1 MAWSAQAQ
9 MQVTSGV
16 FSPKD
21 LIENVFL
28 SNGVQVLEV
37 KYQGDQS
44 AIGYFSSAENNIGIP
59 SGIVM
64 STGLAFNAGTNN
76 TSNSTSGMTSGQLP
90 DPDLE
95 SLVAPLQIRDLSAFE
110 IRFIPYA
117 DTLEFRYV
125 FASEEYEE
133 YVCTNFNDIFGFFI
147 SGPGFNGPFAGGAE
161 NIALVPGTSSYVAI
175 NSVNKGNPSMSPATC
190 PPQNPQFFNL
200 TAQNAQPT
208 YDGYT
213 DVFLAQ
219 AVVVPCD
226 TYTIRLS
233 IADVSDQV
241 FDSGV
246 FLEAKSFGTPT
257 IGFELE
263 TVSSNETIAEGC
275 SNGTGVFTIRTETK
289 SDLLIPIEFTGT
301 ATPGVDFLMDPPAV
315 LIPGGSKQSE
325 VTFKVFSDGLA
336 EGTESI
342 GLIFQRNPC
351 LLDTL
356 WFFITDDTLPR
367 PDLGPDLMI
376 CEGLPVA
383 LNGELEVVLPQP
395 KTFESKSLF
404 SLPSPPNS
412 SSQLT
417 PVYSP
422 LTVSGVYP
430 KDLGPGMIEAVCV
443 NIKHLWVDD
452 VDIYLIAPSGR
463 FIELSSDN
471 GRDGD
476 NYTETCFKPTAT
488 QRIDF
493 GDPFGAP
500 KSAAPFTGDFIPEGK
515 WHQLWDAAENPANG
529 DWRLLVLDDAP
540 LPDGELLDWRIVFN
554 PEYKLRY
561 SWSPTN
567 LVACDSCA
575 QTFSVADSLK
585 TLVLRVEDSYG
596 CNRSDTIELGVR
608 ALVDPP
614 VANCSD
620 IGFKDLQIDWND
632 LGPDVAYQV
641 SVNGGAFQAVNTG
654 ELGFFL
660 GGLNLLDS
668 VTFVVKAV
676 GPCNEASDTLGC
688 RTLNCTPPDL
698 QLGPVQNPSCAGFQD
713 GGFALQVNAP
723 GMPFILTV
731 NGQAVPV
738 GQQSGLQAGTYLI
751 QVVDTLAC
759 KDELTVT
766 LIDPPALLI
775 PNALVDTV
783 DCALAQNGSIAP
795 VVQGGTGPY
804 VFQWQDGASDSL
816 RTGLSG
822 GNYTVTVTDAQ
833 GCQTTSTIPLFE
845 FFPIQA
851 GISPTDPT
859 CAGSA
864 NGVIAVNATG
874 GAGSFLY
881 IWSQPGLSGPVVQN
895 LPAGSYSVTVTDK
908 NGCTLIQPITLSSPQ
923 NLVISIASNP
933 TSCFGG
939 SDGSIAIT
947 VSGGTPPYDF
957 IWSNGGAN
965 TSQKADLSAGSYSIT
980 VTDQAACAEVV
991 TGTVAQPSEIQVNG
1005 TVANVSC
1012 AGLSNGSIAVTASG
1026 GAGGYVFQWSN
1037 GSSGSSLNGLA
1048 AGTYFLTITDASNCQ
1063 AIDTFVVTVPAPIT
1077 LLGVGKDATC
1087 FGAANGT
1094 ATVSASG
1101 GNGGYQFLWN
1111 DPAQST
1117 FASVSGLQAGTYT
1130 VTVTDSKGCSAT
1142 TSVTIAQPAAFNS
1155 ALFSGEIS
1163 CFGVK
1168 DGTGTVTPVGGSAP
1182 YTYLWNDPLAQNT
1195 ATAVGLGAGTW
1206 FVTITDKNNCTV
1218 VDTLALTEPAQLL
1231 ADVQGTDVTCFGSN
1245 NGKAQIFPSGGTPS
1259 YAFNWSSG
1267 SKQAL
1272 AQNLGPGTYTVT
1284 VTDDRGCTA
1293 VRSVSINQPSEILI
1307 SGTAVN
1313 VFCSGDKD
1321 GSIDLT
1327 VGGGVGPYSYQWNHG
1342 STDED
1347 PQGLGPGIYV
1357 VTVTDANGCTRNF
1370 NIQVTSPQ
1378 GMLGEFAKV
1387 DVACYGD
1394 STGAIDVMIQGGKPT
1409 YSYLW
1414 SDGSSIEDR
1423 TGLSPGSYTVTVTDG
1438 NGCTIERTVDINQP
1452 AQPLVTVM
1460 IGDTLD
1466 CFGDRNGRITFQ
1478 VTGGT
1483 PAYRFSLDSLQFNGS
1498 NIQIGLAAGTY
1509 RGFVVDKQGCRASA
1523 GEVTVVEPAEILVDL
1538 GPDFFLELGRDTQL
1552 LAVVT
1557 NGVPPL
1563 TYAWY
1568 AQDSAFLSCMACPD
1582 PIVTGLQFSRTF
1594 RVLVTDANGCT
1605 GEAFVTVNVDK
1616 TRVVLVPTA
1625 FTPEGDGNNDR
1636 LGVLGRPGTLIRNF
1650 RIYDRWGE
1658 QVFHAEE
1665 FPIEAG
1671 MMPGNSWDGTFRGKA
1686 MGSAVFVWM
1695 LEAEYSDGEKAYFRG
1710 QSTLLR

>member
-1 MAWSAQAQ
+1 

-37 KYQGDQS
+37 KYQGDQA

-59 SGIVM
+59 AGIVM
-64 STGLAFNAGTNN
+64 STGFAYSAGTNN
-76 TSNSTSGMTSGQLP
+76 TSNSTTGMTSGNLP
-90 DPDLE
+90 DPNLE
-95 SLVAPLQIRDLSAFE
+95 ALVAPLPIRDLSSFE

-133 YVCTNFNDIFGFFI
+133 YVCTSFNDVFGFFI

-175 NSVNKGNPSMSPATC
+175 NSVNNGNPNMSPATC
-190 PPQNPQFFNL
+190 PPQNKQFFNL

-213 DVFLAQ
+213 DVFLAR
-219 AVVVPCD
+219 AIVVPCD

-275 SNGTGVFTIRTETK
+275 SDGSGLFTIRSETGA
-289 SDLLIPIEFTGT
+289 DLNIPIEFTGT

-315 LIPGGSKQSE
+315 VIPAGTKNSE

-356 WFFITDDTLPR
+356 WFYITDDTLPR
-367 PDLGPDLMI
+367 PDLGPDLSI
-376 CEGLPVA
+376 CEGQPISIQ
-383 LNGELEVVLPQP
+383 GELAIILPSP
-395 KTFESKSLF
+395 KSFESTTPF
-404 SLPSPPNS
+404 PIPSPPNS
-412 SSQLT
+412 NSPLT

-422 LTVSGVYP
+422 LAVNGVYP
-430 KDLGPGMIEAVCV
+430 KDLGPGMIESVCM
-443 NIKHLWVDD
+443 NITHKWVDD
-452 VDIYLIAPSGR
+452 VDIYLVAPSGR
-463 FIELSSDN
+463 FIELSTDN

-476 NYTETCFKPTAT
+476 NYTETCFKPLAT

-500 KSAAPFTGDFIPEGK
+500 KSAAPFTGSFIPEGK
-515 WHQLWDAAENPANG
+515 WHQLWDAAENPSNG
-529 DWRLLVLDDAP
+529 NWRLLVIDDAP
-540 LPDGELLDWRIVFN
+540 LPDGELLNWRIVFN

-561 SWSPTN
+561 AWSPAAE
-567 LVACDSCA
+567 VGCDSCA
-575 QTFSVADSLK
+575 QTFTVADSFK

-596 CNRSDTIELGVR
+596 CFRSDTIGIGIK

-614 VANCSD
+614 VLDCAK
-620 IGFKDLQIDWND
+620 IGFKDLEIEWDDMGSEVN
-632 LGPDVAYQV
+632 YQV
-641 SVNGGAFQAVNTG
+641 SVNGGTFQGVSPG

-660 GGLNLLDS
+660 GGLGLLDS

-676 GPCNEASDTLGC
+676 GPCNEASDTIGC
-688 RTLNCTPPDL
+688 RTLDCIPPDIEVL
-698 QLGPVQNPSCAGFQD
+698 QVQDPACFGQSN
-713 GGFALQVNAP
+713 GGFLVQVNASGVP
-723 GMPFILTV
+723 YTLTM
-731 NGQAVPV
+731 NGQVIPG
-738 GQQSGLQAGTYLI
+738 GQQAGLKAGSYLI
-751 QVVDTLAC
+751 QALDTLAC
-759 KDELTVT
+759 KDEVTVT
-766 LIDPPALLI
+766 LQDPPLLKI
-775 PNALVDTV
+775 PSTLVDTV
-783 DCALAQNGSIAP
+783 DCALAKNGSLAP
-795 VVQGGTGPY
+795 LVQGGTGSY
-804 VFQWQDGASDSL
+804 QFLWQDGSTDSL
-816 RTGLSG
+816 RTGLAG
-822 GNYTVTVTDAQ
+822 GIYVLTVTDAK
-833 GCQTTSTIPLFE
+833 GCQAISSIPLFE
-845 FFPIQA
+845 FPPLLA
-851 GISPTDPT
+851 SVKPSNPT
-859 CAGSA
+859 CAGTA
-864 NGVIAVNATG
+864 NGQIEVDVFG
-874 GAGSFLY
+874 GAGAFQY
-881 IWSQPGLSGPVVQN
+881 VWSQPGLSGPSVKN
-895 LPAGSYSVTVTDK
+895 LAAGTYTVTVTDK
-908 NGCTLIQPITLSSPQ
+908 NGCTLEQSITLTAPQ
-923 NLVISIASNP
+923 NLVISILSDP

-939 SDGSIAIT
+939 SDGSISIS

-957 IWSNGGAN
+957 IWSNGGPN
-965 TSQKADLSAGSYSIT
+965 TSQRTDLPAGTYSIT
-980 VTDQAACAEVV
+980 ISDQGACSEVV
-991 TGTVAQPSEIQVNG
+991 TGTVAQPSGIEVSG
-1005 TVANVSC
+1005 SVSNVSC
-1012 AGLSNGSIAVTASG
+1012 AGLSDGSISVSASG
-1026 GAGGYVFQWSN
+1026 GAGGYSFLWSN
-1037 GSSGSSLNGLA
+1037 GNTGASLSGLV
-1048 AGTYFLTITDASNCQ
+1048 AGTYFLTTTDAANCQ
-1063 AIDTFVVTVPAPIT
+1063 VVDTFLVTVPAPIT
-1077 LLGVGKDATC
+1077 LIGVGKDVTC
-1087 FGAANGT
+1087 FGASNGIV
-1094 ATVSASG
+1094 TVSASG

-1111 DPAQST
+1111 DAAQST
-1117 FASVSGLQAGTYT
+1117 VASVSGLPAGAYT
-1130 VTVTDSKGCSAT
+1130 VTVTDSKGCTAT
-1142 TSVTIAQPAAFNS
+1142 TTVTIGQPSPFTS
-1155 ALFSGEIS
+1155 ALLAGEIS

-1168 DGTGTVTPVGGSAP
+1168 DGFGTVTPLGGAAP
-1182 YTYLWNDPLAQNT
+1182 YSYLWSDPSSQTT

-1206 FVTITDKNNCTV
+1206 YVTITDKNNCTAI
-1218 VDTLALTEPAQLL
+1218 DTLVLSEPSQLI
-1231 ADVQGTDVTCFGSN
+1231 ADVQGTDISCFGAN
-1245 NGKAQIFPSGGTPS
+1245 DGKAQVFPSGGTAP
-1259 YAFNWSSG
+1259 YGFVWSSG
-1267 SKQAL
+1267 SKQAT
-1272 AQNLGPGTYTVT
+1272 AQNLGPGSYTVT
-1284 VTDDRGCTA
+1284 ITDDRGCTIVKSA
-1293 VRSVSINQPSEILI
+1293 ALIQPTDIQI

-1327 VGGGVGPYSYQWNHG
+1327 VSGGVSPYGFQWNHG
-1342 STDED
+1342 SKDED

-1357 VTVTDANGCTRNF
+1357 VTVTDGNGCTKNY

-1378 GMLGEFAKV
+1378 GMIGEFSKT

-1394 STGAIDVMIQGGKPT
+1394 STGTIGVLIQGGKPG
-1409 YSYLW
+1409 YGFLW
-1414 SDGSSIEDR
+1414 SDGSSSKDR
-1423 TGLSPGSYTVTVTDG
+1423 TGLKPGSYTVTVTDG
-1438 NGCTIERTVDINQP
+1438 NGCTIERTIDINQP
-1452 AQPLVTVM
+1452 DQPLTAVM

-1466 CFGDRNGRITFQ
+1466 CFGDRDGRIVFQ

-1483 PAYRFSLDSLQFNGS
+1483 PAYRFSLDSLNFNGS
-1498 NIQIGLAAGTY
+1498 NIQIGLPAGTY
-1509 RGFVVDKQGCRASA
+1509 RGFVVDKLGCRASVGQA
-1523 GEVTVVEPAEILVDL
+1523 TVVEPAEILVDL
-1538 GPDFFLELGRDTQL
+1538 GPDLFLELGRDTQL
-1552 LAVVT
+1552 LAAVT

-1568 AQDSAFLSCMACPD
+1568 AQDSAFLSCLACPD
-1582 PIVTGLQFSRTF
+1582 PKVIGLQFSRTF

-1605 GEAFVTVNVDK
+1605 GEAFLTVNVNK

-1636 LGVLGRPGTLIRNF
+1636 LGVLGRPGTVIRNF

-1665 FPIEAG
+1665 FLIEDG
-1671 MMPGNSWDGTFRGKA
+1671 MMPANSWDGSFRGKA

-1695 LEAEYSDGEKAYFRG
+1695 LEAEYSDGEKAFYRG